1 MNGPLAR
8 DEFAALLAGGEDSFT
23 EFKDERFSTS
33 DLAKELCAFVNAA
46 GGRVLIGVG
55 DEGDLNDAANWDEER
70 VMNIARTAI
79 DPAIIPTYQR
89 LQWDDD
95 RTIVIV
101 SVAAGAEKPY
111 AVRSNESRRYY
122 IRVGSTSREATREEL
137 IRLTQAS
144 GAVAS
149 DLRPVLGAQLDDL
162 DGELLA
168 NRFAGHRAL
177 DFDGLSPQER
187 VRILTDAEI
196 LHPYTSGPTIGG
208 LLCFGRKPSQ
218 QLPFAT
224 VSCVAYSG
232 RSVTHELRD
241 RADLDGRVD
250 QQILD
255 GLAFLQRAVPSA
267 SDVRGARRVER
278 PRYST
283 ERLREVIANA
293 VAHRHYGIAGPI
305 QVRVFIDR
313 IEITNPGSPPNGVTP
328 QAMRVGVSVRRNQF
342 LMQRLTELGLVDAVG
357 RGVVLLYDEAAALGL
372 PEPLVTVQDTWT
384 TVTLYLERASH
395 DTTLT

>member
-8 DEFAALLAGGEDSFT
+8 DEFAALLASGEDSFT
-23 EFKDERFSTS
+23 EFKDERFSTT

-55 DEGDLNDAANWDEER
+55 DEGQLNDASNWDEER
-70 VMNIARTAI
+70 VMNVARTAI

-101 SVAAGAEKPY
+101 GVAAGTEKPY

-122 IRVGSTSREATREEL
+122 IRVGSTSREPTREEL

-149 DLRPVLGAQLDDL
+149 DLRPVLGATLDDL
-162 DGELLA
+162 DSELLA
-168 NRFAGHRAL
+168 KRFAEHRSL
-177 DFDGLSPQER
+177 DFDALSPDQR
-187 VRILTDAEI
+187 VRILEDVEI
-196 LHPYTSGPTIGG
+196 LHPETGGPTIGG
-208 LLCFGRKPSQ
+208 LLCFGTNPSKR
-218 QLPFAT
+218 LPYAV
-224 VSCVAYSG
+224 VSCVAYPG
-232 RSVTHELRD
+232 ASVTGELRD

-250 QQILD
+250 QQILG
-255 GLAFLQRAVPSA
+255 GLAFLERTVPNA
-267 SDVRGARRVER
+267 SDVRGALRIEN
-278 PRYST
+278 PRYSS

-293 VAHRHYGIAGPI
+293 VAHRHYGITGPVL
-305 QVRVFIDR
+305 VRVFTDR
-313 IEITNPGSPPNGVTP
+313 IEVASPGAPPNGVTP
-328 QAMRVGVSVRRNQF
+328 HGMRAGVSVRRNQF
-342 LMQRLTELGLVDAVG
+342 VMQRLTELRIVDAIG
-357 RGVVLLYDEAAALGL
+357 RGVALLYDEAAALGL

-384 TVTLYLERASH
+384 TVTLYLA
-395 DTTLT
+395 

>member
-23 EFKDERFSTS
+23 EFKDARFSTS

-55 DEGDLNDAANWDEER
+55 DEGELNDASTWDEER
-70 VMNIARTAI
+70 VMNVARTAI

-101 SVAAGAEKPY
+101 GVAAGTEKPY

-122 IRVGSTSREATREEL
+122 IRVGSTSREPTREEL

-149 DLRPVLGAQLDDL
+149 DLRPVLGAQPDDL

-177 DFDGLSPQER
+177 DFEGLSPQER

-196 LHPYTSGPTIGG
+196 LHPETGGPTIGG

-218 QLPFAT
+218 RLPYAI

-250 QQILD
+250 QQIVD
-255 GLAFLQRAVPSA
+255 GLAFLERTVPNA
-267 SDVRGARRVER
+267 SDVHGALRVEN

-305 QVRVFIDR
+305 QVRVFTDR
-313 IEITNPGSPPNGVTP
+313 IEITNPGAPPNGVTP
-328 QAMRVGVSVRRNQF
+328 QSMRVGVSVRRNQF

-384 TVTLYLERASH
+384 TVTLYLE
-395 DTTLT
+395 